1 MKAAVKITLI
11 FAFLLLG
18 DKAVAIEKIKIF
30 DVKSNSVIEVE
41 KVQKTDA
48 QWKKIL
54 TPEQFKVTRQK
65 GTEAAFS
72 KTCPIP
78 PKGGAGIYQCVGCGT
93 DLFMY
98 DRKFDSKTGWPSFW
112 EPVSKLNVRLV
123 TDNSFGM
130 VRTEV
135 NCARCDA
142 HLGHVFDD
150 GPPPTGKRYCINT
163 VALKLLEIGKSQQT
177 DKAVFAAG
185 CFWGVEAAFRELMDK
200 GVISTRVGYS
210 GGHTKN
216 PTYETVSSHTTGHA
230 ESVEV
235 TYAPNKISYQDLLN
249 VFFAIHD
256 PTTLD
261 RQGPDVGSQYRSVIF
276 FTSPKQQKL
285 AIESKEK
292 LNKSKKYNGR
302 IVTEIVPLQ
311 EFYQAEGY
319 HQQYFRKKGIKPTCH
334 IPALTDKQNNE

>member
-1 MKAAVKITLI
+1 MAA
-11 FAFLLLG
+11 
-18 DKAVAIEKIKIF
+18 EKIKIF
-30 DVKSNSVIEVE
+30 DVKSNSIIEVE
-41 KVQKTDA
+41 KVYKTDA
-48 QWKKIL
+48 QWQKIL

-78 PKGGAGIYQCVGCGT
+78 PKGGAGIYQCVCCGT
-93 DLFMY
+93 DLFKY
-98 DRKFDSKTGWPSFW
+98 ENKFESGTGWPSFW
-112 EPVSKLNVRLV
+112 EPISKLNVRLQS
-123 TDNSFGM
+123 DESFGM

-135 NCARCDA
+135 NCSRCDA

-163 VALKLLEIGKSQQT
+163 VALKLAMMDNSAKTE
-177 DKAVFAAG
+177 KAIFAAG
-185 CFWGVEAAFRELMDK
+185 CFWGVEAAFRELLNK
-200 GVISTRVGYS
+200 GVVSTRVGYS

-235 TYAPNKISYQDLLN
+235 TYDPKKISYDDLLK
-249 VFFAIHD
+249 VFWSIHD

-276 FTSPKQQKL
+276 YTTPEQQKL
-285 AIESKEK
+285 AMESKEK

-302 IVTEIVPLQ
+302 IVTEIVPLS

-319 HQQYFRKKGIKPTCH
+319 HQQYFQKKGIKPTCH
-334 IPALTDKQNNE
+334 IPK